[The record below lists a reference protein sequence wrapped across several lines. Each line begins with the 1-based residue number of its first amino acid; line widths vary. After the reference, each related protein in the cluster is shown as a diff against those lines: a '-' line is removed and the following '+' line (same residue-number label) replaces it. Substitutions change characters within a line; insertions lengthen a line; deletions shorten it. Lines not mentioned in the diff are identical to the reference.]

1 MLFATRVNV
10 FRFSFFYLLES
21 APFILVAGVVGFI
34 ISFATEYDWAIASLL
49 LAAFF
54 SHRLVLSIKF
64 NGYLDKRERAHA
76 AGVDVGPFNTM
87 SVAAYAAAFL
97 GAVAGWQLALY
108 IDYFAIAVIPLI
120 FIPGFYIVEVFRRA
134 REF

>member
-1 MLFATRVNV
+1 MLSASRVSV

-21 APFILVAGVVGFI
+21 APFVLVAGLVGFI

-54 SHRLVLSIKF
+54 SHRLALSVKF
-64 NGYLDKRERAHA
+64 NAYLDHRERAHA
-76 AGVDVGPFNTM
+76 AGVDVEPFNTV
-87 SVAAYAAAFL
+87 SLPAFAAAFF
-97 GAVAGWQLALY
+97 GAVAGWQLAIY
-108 IDYFAIAVIPLI
+108 IDWLAIAVIPIL
-120 FIPGFYIVEVFRRA
+120 FVPAFYVIEVLRRA